1 MSETRLQPSSGN
13 RACAIKSYEAL
24 RDMLRHGTF
33 PADGAVE
40 NDLAAQ
46 LNVSRTPVRESIV
59 STLPRRIPGGYRARL
74 PSAEELTAT
83 DMEEIIELRL
93 MIEPDAAALA
103 VTRADAAAVR
113 AIKREAET
121 EAKAHRA
128 RDVGA
133 FIAAN
138 AAFRVRLLESCG
150 NRRVSQ
156 VLGGLDDQIQRLR
169 ARTLTVT
176 ENRELTIAQ
185 HAKVIEALGRRDGD
199 AAARAMR
206 ALLKAARKYYASLW

>member
-1 MSETRLQPSSGN
+1 MPEPRVMTLVRQPRLRDQ
-13 RACAIKSYEAL
+13 AYEAL
-24 RDMLRHGTF
+24 RDMLHHGTF

-46 LNVSRTPVRESIV
+46 LNVSRTPVREALFQLCREGFLED
-59 STLPRRIPGGYRARL
+59 TGRGYRVPKL
-74 PSAEELTAT
+74 SAT

-103 VTRADAAAVR
+103 VTRADTAAIR
-113 AIKREAET
+113 AIKREAEN

-128 RDVGA
+128 SDVGA

-138 AAFRVRLLESCG
+138 AAFRMRLLESCG
-150 NRRVSQ
+150 NRRISQ

-176 ENRELTIAQ
+176 ENREFTVAQ
-185 HAKVIEALGRRDGD
+185 HAKVIEALGARDSD

-206 ALLKAARKYYASLW
+206 LLLKAARKYYASLW

>member
-1 MSETRLQPSSGN
+1 MSETRLASLVRQP
-13 RACAIKSYEAL
+13 RLRDQAYEAL
-24 RDMLRHGTF
+24 REMLRHGTF
-33 PADGAVE
+33 PPDGAVE

-46 LNVSRTPVRESIV
+46 LNVSRTPVREALFQLCREGFLED
-59 STLPRRIPGGYRARL
+59 TGRGYRV
-74 PSAEELTAT
+74 PELNAN
-83 DMEEIIELRL
+83 DVEEIIELRL

-103 VTRADAAAVR
+103 ITRADPAAVR
-113 AIKREAET
+113 AIKREAES

-128 RDVGA
+128 GDVGS

-138 AAFRVRLLESCG
+138 AAFRMRLLESCG

-169 ARTLTVT
+169 ARTLTVA

-185 HAKVIEALGRRDGD
+185 HAKVIEALGHRDGD

-206 ALLKAARKYYASLW
+206 VLLKAARKYYASLW

>member
-1 MSETRLQPSSGN
+1 MSEQRVVTLVRQPRLRDQ
-13 RACAIKSYEAL
+13 AYAAL
-24 RDMLRHGTF
+24 RDMLRSGSF

-46 LNVSRTPVRESIV
+46 LNVSRTPVREALFQLCREGFLED
-59 STLPRRIPGGYRARL
+59 TGRGYRVPEL
-74 PSAEELTAT
+74 SAA

-93 MIEPDAAALA
+93 MVEPDAAALA
-103 VTRADAAAVR
+103 VSRAEPAAVR
-113 AIKREAET
+113 AIKREAEN

-128 RDVGA
+128 GDVGA

-138 AAFRVRLLESCG
+138 AAFRMRLLESCG

-169 ARTLTVT
+169 ARTLNVAA
-176 ENRELTIAQ
+176 NRELTIAQ
-185 HAKVIEALGRRDGD
+185 HAKVMEALGRRDGD

-206 ALLKAARKYYASLW
+206 VLLKAARKYYASLW

>member
-1 MSETRLQPSSGN
+1 MTLVRQPRLRDQ
-13 RACAIKSYEAL
+13 AYLAL
-24 RDMLRHGTF
+24 RDMLRSGVF

-46 LNVSRTPVRESIV
+46 LNVSRTPVREALFQLCREGFLED
-59 STLPRRIPGGYRARL
+59 TGRGYRVPQL
-74 PSAEELTAT
+74 SAA

-93 MIEPDAAALA
+93 MIEPDATALA
-103 VTRADAAAVR
+103 VARADPAAMR
-113 AIKREAET
+113 AIKREAEN

-128 RDVGA
+128 GDVGA

-138 AAFRVRLLESCG
+138 AAFRMRLLESCG
-150 NRRVSQ
+150 NRRVTQ

-169 ARTLTVT
+169 ARTLTVAA
-176 ENRELTIAQ
+176 NRDLTIAQ
-185 HAKVIEALGRRDGD
+185 HAKVIEALGRRDGE

-206 ALLKAARKYYASLW
+206 VLLKAARKYYASLW

>member
-1 MSETRLQPSSGN
+1 MSENRLATLVRQP
-13 RACAIKSYEAL
+13 RLRDQAYLAL
-24 RDMLRHGTF
+24 RDMLRSGTF

-40 NDLAAQ
+40 NELAAQ
-46 LNVSRTPVRESIV
+46 LNVSRTPVREALFQLCREGFLED
-59 STLPRRIPGGYRARL
+59 TGRGYRV
-74 PSAEELTAT
+74 PELSAT

-113 AIKREAET
+113 AIKREAEN

-128 RDVGA
+128 GDVGA

-138 AAFRVRLLESCG
+138 AALRMRLLESCG

-169 ARTLTVT
+169 ARTLTVA

-185 HAKVIEALGRRDGD
+185 HAKVIAALVARDGD

-206 ALLKAARKYYASLW
+206 VLLKAARKYYASLW

>member
-1 MSETRLQPSSGN
+1 MSENRLATLVRQP
-13 RACAIKSYEAL
+13 RLRDQAYEAL
-24 RDMLRHGTF
+24 RDMLRSGTF
-33 PADGAVE
+33 PPEGAVE
-40 NDLAAQ
+40 NDLASQ
-46 LNVSRTPVRESIV
+46 LNVSRTPVREALFQLCREGFLED
-59 STLPRRIPGGYRARL
+59 TGRGYRVPEL
-74 PSAEELTAT
+74 SAA

-103 VTRADAAAVR
+103 VARADPAAVR
-113 AIKREAET
+113 AIKREAEN

-128 RDVGA
+128 GDVGA

-138 AAFRVRLLESCG
+138 AAFRLRLLESCG

-156 VLGGLDDQIQRLR
+156 VLGVLDDQIQRLR

-176 ENRELTIAQ
+176 ENRELTVAQ
-185 HAKVIEALGRRDGD
+185 HAKVIEALGHRDGD

-206 ALLKAARKYYASLW
+206 VLLKAARKYYASLW

>member
-1 MSETRLQPSSGN
+1 MSENRLATVVRQP
-13 RACAIKSYEAL
+13 RLRDQAYLAL
-24 RDMLRHGTF
+24 RDMLRSGTF

-46 LNVSRTPVRESIV
+46 LNVSRTPVREALFQLCREGFLED
-59 STLPRRIPGGYRARL
+59 TGRGYRV
-74 PSAEELTAT
+74 PELSAT
-83 DMEEIIELRL
+83 DVEEIIELRL

-103 VTRADAAAVR
+103 VTRADPAAVR
-113 AIKREAET
+113 AIKREAEN

-128 RDVGA
+128 GDVGA

-138 AAFRVRLLESCG
+138 AAFRMRLLESCG

-169 ARTLTVT
+169 ARTLT
-176 ENRELTIAQ
+176 RRRKPPAHHRPARQ
-185 HAKVIEALGRRDGD
+185 GDRGAGR
-199 AAARAMR
+199 A
-206 ALLKAARKYYASLW
+206 

>member
-1 MSETRLQPSSGN
+1 MSEPKVMTLVRQPRLRDQ
-13 RACAIKSYEAL
+13 AYQAL
-24 RDMLRHGTF
+24 RDMLRTGTF
-33 PADGAVE
+33 PPDGAVE

-46 LNVSRTPVRESIV
+46 LSVSRTPVREALFQLCREGFLED
-59 STLPRRIPGGYRARL
+59 TGRGYRV
-74 PSAEELTAT
+74 PELNAN
-83 DMEEIIELRL
+83 DVEEIIELRL

-103 VTRADAAAVR
+103 IARADPPAVR
-113 AIKREAET
+113 AIKREAEN

-128 RDVGA
+128 SDVGA

-138 AAFRVRLLESCG
+138 AAFRMRLLESCG

-169 ARTLTVT
+169 ARTLTVA
-176 ENRELTIAQ
+176 ENRALTIAQ
-185 HAKVIEALGRRDGD
+185 HAKVVEALGRRDSD

-206 ALLKAARKYYASLW
+206 VLLKAARKYYASLW

>member
-1 MSETRLQPSSGN
+1 MSEQGVVTLVRQPRLRDQ
-13 RACAIKSYEAL
+13 AYAAL
-24 RDMLRHGTF
+24 RDMLRSGSF

-46 LNVSRTPVRESIV
+46 LNVSRTPVREALFQLCREGFLED
-59 STLPRRIPGGYRARL
+59 TGRGYRVPEL
-74 PSAEELTAT
+74 SAA

-93 MIEPDAAALA
+93 MVEPDAAALA
-103 VTRADAAAVR
+103 VSRAEPAAVR
-113 AIKREAET
+113 AIKREAEN

-128 RDVGA
+128 GDVGA

-138 AAFRVRLLESCG
+138 AAFRMRLLESCG

-169 ARTLTVT
+169 ARTLNVAA
-176 ENRELTIAQ
+176 NRELTIAQ
-185 HAKVIEALGRRDGD
+185 HAKVMEALGRRDGD

-206 ALLKAARKYYASLW
+206 VLLKAARKYYASLW